1 MVNVVCQLCE
11 LFLPFGKPM
20 LVYAV
25 FTLDI
30 GRENPWAWAQV
41 GGWVHAVWCMLYSAM
56 RAGWCPAFRAPR
68 VVREAV
74 AFARPIRP
82 MRAHVSTH
90 VHFEQP
96 AGHSRRHK
104 APLTRETSVQNLP

>member
-41 GGWVHAVWCMLYSAM
+41 HAVCCCMPCVACCMVYAACCIVCVVCCVARSAQCSGM
-56 RAGWCPAFRAPR
+56 QRCALCAAVCHRA
-68 VVREAV
+68 
-74 AFARPIRP
+74 
-82 MRAHVSTH
+82 S
-90 VHFEQP
+90 
-96 AGHSRRHK
+96 
-104 APLTRETSVQNLP
+104 